1 VSRPVFITE
10 EPAKSGSPS
19 RLAGARERALT
30 AKVAMFS
37 AACCAF
43 GIAMVLVRVSHP
55 ASGTGSTAT
64 AATPSSEPGAGLSG
78 DERFGDDDSR
88 FGDGF
93 APGGIAPGGGGI
105 PQARTGSS

>member
-1 VSRPVFITE
+1 MSRPVFITE
-10 EPAKSGSPS
+10 APAETRPPS

-30 AKVAMFS
+30 TKVAMFS

-55 ASGTGSTAT
+55 ASGTVSP
-64 AATPSSEPGAGLSG
+64 AARGTPSVEPGGGLSDDG
-78 DERFGDDDSR
+78 AFGDDDNR
-88 FGDGF
+88 LGDGF
-93 APGGIAPGGGGI
+93 APGGLAPGGGI